1 MSTKLKAFGKILKF
15 EIFGRKKF
23 LFLCVFVG
31 IALLAVLC
39 ASVYLKVSNVSS
51 DKKSLYFINE
61 YTSREELKSNLDA
74 SHATLVELEKE
85 YEQSKASGAAGFILA
100 EKKTNIDVLKR
111 SIKGMETLYEKNIAY
126 KNVIAYSVFDK
137 ANGGSAVVNFINI
150 FAIIVSILM
159 AIRLSVSVPNEIKEG
174 QARFTM
180 ITSVGRTDYVL
191 FRWAAEL
198 IKNLFAF
205 MVFSLLCFAVTAM
218 FYPTGGKYVLVATVT
233 NSFLLNYG
241 ASCFLQIL
249 FCTYTL
255 FLISAIAFSVSL
267 VVRSPFLSAGITIV
281 VCFCGRFLEL
291 LQSTIGRTVNFAKWL
306 LPLNLRLEQSFTS
319 LTVNSVF
326 VTAIFGISITA
337 FLFFVAMARFNKR
350 DIA

>member
-23 LFLCVFVG
+23 LFFCILVG
-31 IALLAVLC
+31 IALLAVFC
-39 ASVYLKVSNVSS
+39 ASVYLKVSTTPS

-74 SHATLVELEKE
+74 SHTTLVELEKE
-85 YEQSKASGAAGFILA
+85 YEQAKASGAAGFILA

-111 SIKGMETLYEKNIAY
+111 SIKGMETLYENNIAY

-137 ANGGSAVVNFINI
+137 VNGVSAVVNFINI
-150 FAIIVSILM
+150 FAIVVSILT

-174 QARFTM
+174 QARFTL

-191 FRWAAEL
+191 FRWATEL
-198 IKNLFAF
+198 IKNLFALI
-205 MVFSLLCFAVTAM
+205 VFSLLCFALVAM

-249 FCTYTL
+249 FGAYTL

-267 VVRSPFLSAGITIV
+267 VVRSPFLSAGITMV

-291 LQSTIGRTVNFAKWL
+291 LQSTIGRTISFAKWL

-337 FLFFVAMARFNKR
+337 FLFFIAMATFSKR
-350 DIA
+350 DMA

>member
-23 LFLCVFVG
+23 LFLCVLVG

-74 SHATLVELEKE
+74 SQATLVELEKE

-111 SIKGMETLYEKNIAY
+111 SIKGMEALYEKNIAY
-126 KNVIAYSVFDK
+126 KNVIAYSVFNK
-137 ANGGSAVVNFINI
+137 ANGVSAVVNFINI

-159 AIRLSVSVPNEIKEG
+159 AIRISVSVSNEIKEG

-191 FRWAAEL
+191 FRWATEL

-205 MVFSLLCFAVTAM
+205 IVFSLLCFALVAM

-249 FCTYTL
+249 LGAYTL

-267 VVRSPFLSAGITIV
+267 VVRSPFLSAGITVI

-291 LQSTIGRTVNFAKWL
+291 LQSTIGRTVNFTKWL

-319 LTVNSVF
+319 LTVNGVF
-326 VTAIFGISITA
+326 ITAVCGISITA
-337 FLFFVAMARFNKR
+337 VLFFVAMASFNKR

>member
-74 SHATLVELEKE
+74 SRATLVELEKE

-159 AIRLSVSVPNEIKEG
+159 AIKLSVSIPNEIKEG

-218 FYPTGGKYVLVATVT
+218 FYPTGGKYVLVATIT

-241 ASCFLQIL
+241 ASCFLQIV
-249 FCTYTL
+249 FGMYTL
-255 FLISAIAFSVSL
+255 FLISEIAFSVSL
-267 VVRSPFLSAGITIV
+267 VVRSPLLSAGITIV